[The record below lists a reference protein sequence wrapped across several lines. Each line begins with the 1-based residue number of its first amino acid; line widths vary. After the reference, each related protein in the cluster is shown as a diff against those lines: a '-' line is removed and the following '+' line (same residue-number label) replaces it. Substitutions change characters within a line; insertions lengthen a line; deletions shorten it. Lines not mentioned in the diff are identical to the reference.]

1 MHSVIILEND
11 DVMRASISELVES
24 IESLRL
30 EGSSATIEGGLAL
43 LKTNPDFALV
53 DLVLDDGLSYDF
65 ISTAVSAYDTKVLIV
80 SVLGD
85 ESSVI
90 SAIQAGADGYI
101 KKDATEVELT
111 SAINSILRG
120 ESPMS
125 PTIARHLLRRV
136 KEQEG
141 PEPEAEPQTLLSQR
155 EQQVLEA
162 LAYGLNYKEVARKY
176 ELSHHTVAKYIKTIY
191 RKLSVNTRAQ
201 AVVEGVRTGIISM
214 PDANVSQPVDPD
226 API

>member
-1 MHSVIILEND
+1 MYSVIILEND
-11 DVMRASISELVES
+11 DVMRASISELVDS
-24 IESLRL
+24 IDSLDL
-30 EGSSATIEGGLAL
+30 LGSSPTIEDGLQL
-43 LKTNPDFALV
+43 LEKKPDFALV
-53 DLVLDDGLSYDF
+53 DLVLDDGISYEF
-65 ISTAVSAYDTKVLIV
+65 ISKAVNEFDTKVLIV

-101 KKDATEVELT
+101 KKDATSVELT
-111 SAINSILRG
+111 EAINSILRG

-136 KEQEG
+136 KDES
-141 PEPEAEPQTLLSQR
+141 PEPEEEPQKLLSQR

-176 ELSHHTVAKYIKTIY
+176 DLSHHTVAKYIKTIY
-191 RKLSVNTRAQ
+191 RKLSVNSRAQ
-201 AVVEGVRTGIISM
+201 AVVEGVRSGLISIS
-214 PDANVSQPVDPD
+214 DAGTD
-226 API
+226 

>member
-11 DVMRASISELVES
+11 DVMRASISELVDS
-24 IESLRL
+24 IDSLDL
-30 EGSSATIEGGLAL
+30 QGSSATIEGGLAL
-43 LKTNPDFALV
+43 LENKPDFALV
-53 DLVLDDGLSYDF
+53 DLVLDDGLAYDF
-65 ISTAVSAYDTKVLIV
+65 ISKAVNEYETKVLIV

-101 KKDATEVELT
+101 KKDATSAELT
-111 SAINSILRG
+111 QAISSILRG

-136 KEQEG
+136 KEQEE
-141 PEPEAEPQTLLSQR
+141 PEPEVEPQTRLSQR

-176 ELSHHTVAKYIKTIY
+176 DLSHHTVAKYIKTIY
-191 RKLSVNTRAQ
+191 RKLSVNSRAQ
-201 AVVEGVRTGIISM
+201 AVVEGVRSGIILLS
-214 PDANVSQPVDPD
+214 DTSES
-226 API
+226 